1 MNAFEK
7 PGFGGK
13 ASRVACVWKD
23 LAVNRIVSAFSAAA
37 AGIVLGGCAGGG
49 LLDVAG
55 YGKSMAPKEAAVRS
69 GQNLAMPPDLQL
81 RAPSGPVT
89 EDYVPN
95 TAAAGSDP
103 ASASAAP
110 QSLAAA
116 TPAQPAGD
124 VYERNGISKFHPD
137 GTPKTEAE
145 LRAELKAVYLAKKR
159 QQNANYGTIF
169 NIGNIFKDE

>member
-1 MNAFEK
+1 MNAFEM
-7 PGFGGK
+7 PGFGGN
-13 ASRVACVWKD
+13 ASRVGCVWKG
-23 LAVNRIVSAFSAAA
+23 LAVNRIVSVIS
-37 AGIVLGGCAGGG
+37 IVATGAILAGCAGGG

-55 YGKSMAPKEAAVRS
+55 YGKSMAPNEAAVRS

-95 TAAAGSDP
+95 TAAAGSDA
-103 ASASAAP
+103 ASVSAAP
-110 QSLAAA
+110 QNLATA

-137 GTPKTEAE
+137 GKPKTDAE
-145 LRAELKAVYLAKKR
+145 LQAELKAVYLAKKR

-169 NIGNIFKDE
+169 NIVNIFKDE